1 MHNFRCRLML
11 KHVRFVLPT
20 TRRHPILPRDY
31 RDAGMCK
38 RLHPTISP
46 HIVPDPVGANE
57 YMCTGGN
64 TNFNTCIALITVL
77 RLDARFRHIIHQPCC
92 ISVYALLINTQL
104 VAFITLGPACVA
116 HRYAKQPLLE

>member
-1 MHNFRCRLML
+1 MHNFRCRLTL

-38 RLHPTISP
+38 RLHPTICP

-64 TNFNTCIALITVL
+64 TNFNTCIALIIEFFVWMLGSATSYTNL
-77 RLDARFRHIIHQPCC
+77 AA
-92 ISVYALLINTQL
+92 SSS
-104 VAFITLGPACVA
+104 TLF
-116 HRYAKQPLLE
+116 